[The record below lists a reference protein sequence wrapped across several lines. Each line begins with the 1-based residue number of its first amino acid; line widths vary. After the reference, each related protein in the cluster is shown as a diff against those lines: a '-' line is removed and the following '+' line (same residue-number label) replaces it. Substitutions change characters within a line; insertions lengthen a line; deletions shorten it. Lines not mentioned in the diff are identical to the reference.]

1 MNLLNKFL
9 GSNYEIFLKKFALVF
24 SGTTFAQIATIA
36 AYPLLTRLFSVDNF
50 GIFTY
55 FFTLMVVF
63 SVLQSLKLQHAIVAE
78 TNPIEAFRLLFLC
91 LLVPIFNS
99 FFLYLIIYQ
108 FDIPF
113 FSIVKEKELLVPVT
127 ISGLLMVF
135 YDVGYNYLAKIGLFK
150 KLVFLKIIQSFSIII
165 FQVIFGLSF
174 VENINIPF
182 NNGLIFGFI
191 LGQFLSFLLMITIL
205 LRVTS
210 SLYKNLYEIGLDYY
224 LNLLFKYKKFILL
237 SMPAELLN
245 SLSYFLIVY
254 FITENYGLIYA
265 GLYGLSQRVIMGPL
279 NLISVSM
286 TDVFKN
292 FASQEI
298 AKYNSLKKSFVL
310 LFKLLL
316 IVSVITFI
324 FLASIQ
330 NMFGI
335 IFGEEWQ
342 DVGKIVFILIPFY
355 CFKFLS
361 SPLSY
366 VFFILKKQEWDL
378 IWQFGLLIIICSIFT
393 LTIDSYSFYQV
404 LTIFSF
410 SVSFYYLLNICLSY
424 MVSK

>member
-1 MNLLNKFL
+1 M
-9 GSNYEIFLKKFALVF
+9 
-24 SGTTFAQIATIA
+24 
-36 AYPLLTRLFSVDNF
+36 
-50 GIFTY
+50 
-55 FFTLMVVF
+55 
-63 SVLQSLKLQHAIVAE
+63 
-78 TNPIEAFRLLFLC
+78 
-91 LLVPIFNS
+91 
-99 FFLYLIIYQ
+99 
-108 FDIPF
+108 
-113 FSIVKEKELLVPVT
+113 
-127 ISGLLMVF
+127 
-135 YDVGYNYLAKIGLFK
+135 
-150 KLVFLKIIQSFSIII
+150 
-165 FQVIFGLSF
+165 
-174 VENINIPF
+174 
-182 NNGLIFGFI
+182 
-191 LGQFLSFLLMITIL
+191 
-205 LRVTS
+205 
-210 SLYKNLYEIGLDYY
+210 
-224 LNLLFKYKKFILL
+224 
-237 SMPAELLN
+237 
-245 SLSYFLIVY
+245 IVY

-316 IVSVITFI
+316 IVSVIAFI
-324 FLASIQ
+324 FLVSIQ
-330 NMFGI
+330 IIFSAPIQSMFGI

-342 DVGKIVFILIPFY
+342 DAGKIVFILIPFY
-355 CFKFLS
+355 CSKFLS

-410 SVSFYYLLNICLSY
+410 SVSFYYLLNIGLSY